1 MIQRLLN
8 WSVMPTHPRPR
19 GPKPNRMDPDQLLDA
34 AQEVFARDGLRAA
47 SLRAIAKQAGC
58 DPALI
63 YYHFD
68 GKEAMF
74 AALLA
79 RRFPPILKELEALS
93 APEETRPTALRL
105 WEVVRIY
112 HRSLK
117 DDPGIRS
124 LIRGEIVNGAEG
136 LADIIQERIRPIMM
150 AVKSVLDR
158 GVVLGE
164 LRADLHPLLGT
175 FFLVRMHLEILDLLP
190 TVLPRLL
197 GLPRDRAVETGL
209 QVWFDLYWRGIAKDP
224 SIPLPPLPELSTD
237 VNATKETHS

>member
-8 WSVMPTHPRPR
+8 WSDMPAHARPR
-19 GPKPNRMDPDQLLDA
+19 GPKPNRMDPDQLLEA

-47 SLRAIAKQAGC
+47 SLRAIARQAGC

-68 GKEAMF
+68 SKEAMF
-74 AALLA
+74 AALMA
-79 RRFPPILKELEALS
+79 RRFPPILQELETLA
-93 APEETRPTALRL
+93 APEDPRPASLRL

-112 HRSLK
+112 HRYLK

-124 LIRGEIVNGAEG
+124 LIRGEIVHGAEG
-136 LADIIQERIRPIMM
+136 LADIIQEHIRPIVM
-150 AVKSVLDR
+150 AVRRILDQ
-158 GVVLGE
+158 GIASGE

-190 TVLPRLL
+190 TVIPRLM
-197 GLPRDRAVETGL
+197 GLPPHRAVETGL
-209 QVWFDLYWRGIAKDP
+209 RVWFDLYWRGIARDP
-224 SIPLPPLPELSTD
+224 SAPLPPLPDLAADPITIQ
-237 VNATKETHS
+237 ETRP